1 MRLRALVAYDILS
14 KYYQSYVCY
23 RFWNKFIGKF
33 NIAWNIYWRCC
44 FFSWDRWVLED
55 QILKNNDASRAL
67 QSRLYQKA
75 IQ

>member
-1 MRLRALVAYDILS
+1 MVAYDTFIVKILS
-14 KYYQSYVCY
+14 ELM
-23 RFWNKFIGKF
+23 FFIDF
-33 NIAWNIYWRCC
+33 EINSLTNLILLDTSIDVVVVAC
-44 FFSWDRWVLED
+44 SWDRWVLED